1 MSLRD
6 IDLNLLVA
14 FDALMRECHVTRAAY
29 RMDVSQSSMSLA
41 LSKLRVMFHDPLLVK
56 SGKGLVPT
64 ERARFLTPQV
74 EDILRGVDVLIHEEQ
89 PFDPSQ
95 ASAVITMIVIDYID
109 FVVVPHLMDE
119 LQRSA
124 PNISLRIVGPNPRQL
139 GEAMSSGE
147 IDMALTYFPTPPG
160 NVRTRP
166 LFKDRMV
173 GIARSGHPLFERPL
187 TLEGYC
193 DYAHVAIKPAE
204 GAEMYNALID
214 GALGSEGRQRRI
226 AVSKPTFM
234 GVPFLISQSD
244 LISTIPER
252 IAQRFTDVAAIR
264 IFEPPL
270 KLAPINV
277 VLMWHDRTHNNPLYR
292 WLRDLIADV
301 CLHKIGKSMVRSG

>member
-1 MSLRD
+1 MSLRNT
-6 IDLNLLVA
+6 DLNLLVA

-41 LSKLRVMFHDPLLVK
+41 LSKLRLIFHDPLLVK
-56 SGKGLVPT
+56 TGKGLVPT
-64 ERARFLTPQV
+64 ERARYLMPRI
-74 EDILRGVDVLIHEEQ
+74 EEILRGVDVLIHEEQ

-95 ASAVITMIVIDYID
+95 ASETITMIVIDYID

-119 LQRSA
+119 LQRQA
-124 PNISLRIVGPNPRQL
+124 PNILLRIVGPNPRRL
-139 GEAMSSGE
+139 GEIMSSGE

-173 GIARSGHPLFERPL
+173 GIARADHPLFDRPL
-187 TLEGYC
+187 SLERYC
-193 DYAHVAIKPAE
+193 DFAHVAIKPAD
-204 GAEMYNALID
+204 GADMYNALID
-214 GALGSEGRQRRI
+214 SALSNEGYQRRI

-234 GVPFLISQSD
+234 GVPFLIAQSD
-244 LISTIPER
+244 LISTMPER
-252 IAQRFTDVAAIR
+252 IAQRFTDIAAIR

-277 VLMWHDRTHNNPLYR
+277 VLMWHDRIHNNPLHR
-292 WLRDLIADV
+292 WLRDLISEV
-301 CLHKIGKSMVRSG
+301 CKDKVGNPLIRPG

>member
-1 MSLRD
+1 VSLRD

-301 CLHKIGKSMVRSG
+301 CLHKIGKPMVRSG

>member
-301 CLHKIGKSMVRSG
+301 CLHKIGKPMVRSG

>member
-64 ERARFLTPQV
+64 ERARFLMPQV

-187 TLEGYC
+187 SLEGYC

-252 IAQRFTDVAAIR
+252 IAQRFTDLAAIR

-301 CLHKIGKSMVRSG
+301 CLHKIGKPMVRPG